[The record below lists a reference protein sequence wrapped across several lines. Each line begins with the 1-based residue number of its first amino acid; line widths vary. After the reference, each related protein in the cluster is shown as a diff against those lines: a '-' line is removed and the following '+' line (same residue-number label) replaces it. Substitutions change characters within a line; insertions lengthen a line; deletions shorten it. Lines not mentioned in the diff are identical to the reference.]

1 MDNLFLLQLQQRQV
15 VFTKASSSLSKLFVG
30 VYEENPT
37 TYISANTNSQFHNP
51 TNTTATTTTTTT
63 TTTSPSNLINSTDSD
78 TYIHPA
84 TIPESLPA
92 QGNAT
97 TDTSTTASTTR
108 TRLNVSLLR
117 RESLAAARG
126 SMSERGSIGFG
137 RCSFAVESEALAA
150 DEQGNLRLRGSSVVG
165 LLQGDEKG

>member
-1 MDNLFLLQLQQRQV
+1 MDTLFLLQLQQRQV
-15 VFTKASSSLSKLFVG
+15 VLTKESSSLSKLFVA

-51 TNTTATTTTTTT
+51 TTITTTT

-92 QGNAT
+92 QGNVT

-108 TRLNVSLLR
+108 TRLYVSLLR

-126 SMSERGSIGFG
+126 SMSERGSFGFRRG
-137 RCSFAVESEALAA
+137 SFAVKSEALAA
-150 DEQGNLRLRGSSVVG
+150 DEQGHLRLSASRVVD
-165 LLQGDEKG
+165 LLEGDDEL